1 MQTHNRPFLVS
12 CSLCALRDIFRID
25 HRTKGQPVRQRKK
38 KQQKN
43 AEIRNGA
50 TSSE

>member
-1 MQTHNRPFLVS
+1 MQTHNRPFVVS
-12 CSLCALRDIFRID
+12 CTLRAFRNIFLID
-25 HRTKGQPVRQRKK
+25 HRTKGQPVRQRKR
-38 KQQKN
+38 KQQEN